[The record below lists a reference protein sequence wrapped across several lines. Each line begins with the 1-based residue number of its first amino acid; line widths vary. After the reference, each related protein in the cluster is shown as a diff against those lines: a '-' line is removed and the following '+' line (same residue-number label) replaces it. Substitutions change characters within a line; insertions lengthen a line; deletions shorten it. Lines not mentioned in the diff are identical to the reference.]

1 MLSLQSSE
9 TVNEYSYSSLPM
21 WAGPVQWKNRA
32 QFDALKG
39 ALIWRLEYS
48 YLLFLAVYVSLNIQ
62 NEITEFVSKT
72 QTTYTNKAYILHSK
86 LRLAA

>member
-9 TVNEYSYSSLPM
+9 NMNEYSYSTLPM

-39 ALIWRLEYS
+39 IFHTAIFYS
-48 YLLFLAVYVSLNIQ
+48 SQFISLWPKGLKLFC
-62 NEITEFVSKT
+62 
-72 QTTYTNKAYILHSK
+72 KA
-86 LRLAA
+86 